1 MGPGLLPGSG
11 SHVLQIQIWA
21 GQRPGPQNESRD
33 RPCRRGQRSGLQ
45 GESRDHFCF
54 VIRGQDPEV
63 SRDHPL
69 VGSGQDPR
77 VKVGTT
83 SILGG
88 QGQGPRMRAGTTP
101 VWGGQRSRPQG
112 ESRDTPLWPEVE
124 NLSSVCPHI
133 PPIRPTPR
141 KPSCGQQGS
150 LEPQQGPRRQ
160 VPGNCGLNQG
170 GEGHYAIP
178 GMPARIE
185 AMPWAGAGVVVRWSW
200 AQPRAWHHLTCRRS
214 RVPES
219 PRPCPGTCRV
229 GPSPAPLP
237 PEPAFSLCCSAL
249 SSVSAWGRLRP
260 LPGCPVHCPAA
271 PGSEC
276 PARGPS
282 LSVGLAG
289 LGRGRFTPGE
299 ALGPSPLC
307 TPSVT
312 LSGGSPLEKHQKH

>member
-1 MGPGLLPGSG
+1 MGTTPPGPPPTPPSCPGPPSHPADYLEPTSSSRWTCASLSDQATLRSGSNLQGQGEACSLSMGPGLLPGSG

-21 GQRPGPQNESRD
+21 GQRPGPQKESRD
-33 RPCRRGQRSGLQ
+33 HPCRRGQRSGLQ

-133 PPIRPTPR
+133 PPIRPTPHQ
-141 KPSCGQQGS
+141 PSCGQQGS
-150 LEPQQGPRRQ
+150 LEPQQGLRRQ

-214 RVPES
+214 RVPAS
-219 PRPCPGTCRV
+219 PGPCPGTCRV

-237 PEPAFSLCCSAL
+237 SEPAFSLCCSAL
-249 SSVSAWGRLRP
+249 SSVSA
-260 LPGCPVHCPAA
+260 
-271 PGSEC
+271 
-276 PARGPS
+276 
-282 LSVGLAG
+282 
-289 LGRGRFTPGE
+289 
-299 ALGPSPLC
+299 
-307 TPSVT
+307 
-312 LSGGSPLEKHQKH
+312 